1 MKAPDMTSTLSI
13 AIGRFL
19 LGLYF
24 LVPGIMKFADQ
35 AGTLAYMQ
43 SHAIGFTLP
52 LLWFSGLTNI
62 LGGLMLIL
70 GRHVKLVAFGFVA
83 YILIVNFM
91 LHDFWTMSGDAA
103 QRETQNFIKNL
114 GILAGLLVLAGVS
127 PMRPL
132 TLSNWWK
139 SDNAAG

>member
-1 MKAPDMTSTLSI
+1 MASSPSI
-13 AIGRFL
+13 LIGRFL

-24 LVPGIMKFADQ
+24 LVPGLMKFADQ
-35 AGTLAYMQ
+35 EGTLAYMQ
-43 SHAIGFTLP
+43 SHDIGLTLP
-52 LLWFSGLTNI
+52 LLWFSGLTNV
-62 LGGLMLIL
+62 LGGLLLIT

-114 GILAGLLVLAGVS
+114 GILAGLLVLAGLAPKRAIS
-127 PMRPL
+127 L
-132 TLSNWWK
+132 NGWWR
-139 SDNAAG
+139 SDADGTHQKV

>member
-1 MKAPDMTSTLSI
+1 MTSSPSI
-13 AIGRFL
+13 LIGRFL

-35 AGTLAYMQ
+35 ASTLDYMQ

-52 LLWFSGLTNI
+52 LLWISGLTNI
-62 LGGLMLIL
+62 IGGLLLIL

-91 LHDFWTMSGDAA
+91 LHDFWTMSDDAA
-103 QRETQNFIKNL
+103 LRETQNFIKNL

-127 PMRPL
+127 PQRPL
-132 TLSNWWK
+132 TLKNWWR
-139 SDNAAG
+139 SDEAVE